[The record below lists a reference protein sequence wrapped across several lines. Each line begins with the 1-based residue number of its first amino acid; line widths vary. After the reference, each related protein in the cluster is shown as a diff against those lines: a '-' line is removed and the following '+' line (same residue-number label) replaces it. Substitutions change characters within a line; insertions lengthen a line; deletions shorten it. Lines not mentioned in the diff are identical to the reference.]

1 MPTCALL
8 AIGSELLNGEV
19 RDANIYTL
27 SQRFTSLGLTVAFA
41 VITRDQEE
49 SIISSL
55 HFLLR
60 QAPNILVIT
69 GGLGPT
75 DDDLTL
81 RVLARALERPL
92 LLNAEAQRLVED
104 HYLRLARQGY
114 LRDQGPESA
123 RLKMSQLPAGATPLP
138 NPIGTAPG
146 VRLVHDGTVLY
157 VLPGVPAE
165 MEAILEQSVL
175 PELTVKFGAGAW
187 SEAWLI
193 VKVDDEAKLAR
204 PLREVAQRHPD
215 VYLKSLAQPFPTA
228 SQKGLKVI
236 AAAHAPNSTIA
247 AQATRAALQDLQRVL
262 ERLGLQIV
270 SAGPG
275 TNELQNE
282 P

>member
-1 MPTCALL
+1 MPTCVLL

-19 RDANIYTL
+19 RDANLHTL
-27 SQRFTSLGLTVAFA
+27 SQRLTSLGLVVTFA

-49 SIISSL
+49 SIISSF

-60 QAPNILVIT
+60 QAPDVLIIT

-81 RVLARALERPL
+81 RVLAQALGRPL
-92 LLNAEAQRLVED
+92 HPSTEARRLVEA
-104 HYLRLARQGY
+104 HYARLAQQGY
-114 LRDQGPESA
+114 LRDRGLESA

-146 VRLVHDGTVLY
+146 VRLLHEGVLLY

-165 MEAILEQSVL
+165 MRAILEESIL
-175 PELTVKFGAGAW
+175 PELTTRFGAGSW
-187 SEAWLI
+187 SEAWL
-193 VKVDDEAKLAR
+193 VVRVDDEAKLAR

-228 SQKGLKVI
+228 SRRGLKVI

-247 AQATRAALQDLQRVL
+247 AQATRAALQDLRQVL
-262 ERLGLQIV
+262 EHLGLQIV

-275 TNELQNE
+275 AHEPQNE

>member
-1 MPTCALL
+1 MPTCVLL

-19 RDANIYTL
+19 RDANLHTL
-27 SQRFTSLGLTVAFA
+27 SQRLTSLGLVVTFA

-49 SIISSL
+49 DIIAAL

-60 QAPNILVIT
+60 QAPDVLIIT

-81 RVLARALERPL
+81 RVLAQALDRPL
-92 LLNAEAQRLVED
+92 HLNAEARRLVEM
-104 HYLRLARQGY
+104 HYARLAQQGY
-114 LRDQGPESA
+114 LRDHGPASA

-138 NPIGTAPG
+138 NPVGTAPG
-146 VRLVHDGTVLY
+146 VRLLHEGVLLY

-165 MEAILEQSVL
+165 MQAIFEASIV
-175 PELTVKFGAGAW
+175 PELTTRFGAGSW
-187 SEAWLI
+187 SEAWL
-193 VKVDDEAKLAR
+193 VVRVDDEAKLAQ

-228 SQKGLKVI
+228 TRRGLKVI
-236 AAAHAPNSTIA
+236 AAAHAPDSTIA
-247 AQATRAALQDLQRVL
+247 TQATRAALKDLRQVL
-262 ERLGLQIV
+262 EGLELQIV
-270 SAGPG
+270 SEGPG
-275 TNELQNE
+275 ADASQNE